1 MPTLKID
8 GVEVSVPA
16 NTTILEAAKTVG
28 IEVPHYCYHPGLS
41 VVGQCRLC
49 QVDVERMAKLA
60 IACNTPVADGMVVTT
75 RSPKVEKARRAVLE
89 FYLLNHPLDCPICDK
104 GGECP
109 LQDYTLKYGPGES
122 RSAEEKVQR
131 AKHQT
136 FGPHIVF
143 DAERCI
149 LCTRCVRFCR
159 EIPETGE
166 LGVFSRGDR
175 SEINLFP
182 GKVLD
187 NAYSGNVIDLCPVGA
202 LTSREY
208 RFQSRPWDL
217 VRHTESVCPLCSNGC
232 NVVLDVRHRQ
242 RGEELLRI
250 RPRENPAV
258 NRWWMCD
265 EGRFAFQYFSDPAR
279 LRAPTWREDGRPV
292 EMGYDDVLLRLARA
306 IRRVVETHGPSAVGC
321 IASSR
326 LTNEEL
332 FLIHRFF
339 REILGTPHLDFRV
352 RPVQFQ
358 ETDASEDGILRRTD
372 KTANSRGAR
381 DLHILPGLGGLD
393 VAGMLAAGS
402 RRAPKGALR
411 FRGRPGAR
419 VPGPPGP
426 RSPRSPGASR
436 GLQHVRQRDHGAGPR
451 GPAGPRIW
459 GERGELHQLPGA
471 HPEGSPGAHGPPGL
485 AGPAGGAARPGQG
498 PGPGPGRDR
507 ARAGLGRHR
516 GNGWRVPGY
525 RVEGYRAARTD
536 ARGESRVPARERG
549 WPRAEI
555 EMTTGTAT
563 EIGRLFRCGC
573 RISLWISDC

>member
-8 GVEVSVPA
+8 GVEVTVPP
-16 NTTILEAAKTVG
+16 NTTILEAAKTVA

-41 VVGQCRLC
+41 VVGQCRMC
-49 QVDVERMAKLA
+49 QVEVEKMPKLA
-60 IACNTPVADGMVVTT
+60 IACNTPVSDGMVVAT

-122 RSAEEKVQR
+122 RSVEEKVQR
-131 AKHQT
+131 AKHQSL
-136 FGPHIVF
+136 GPHIVF

-149 LCTRCVRFCR
+149 LCTRCVRFCH
-159 EIPETGE
+159 EIPQTGE

-182 GKVLD
+182 GQVLD

-217 VRHTESVCPLCSNGC
+217 VHHTESVCPLCSHGC
-232 NVVLDVRHRQ
+232 NVILDVRYRQ

-265 EGRFAFQYFSDPAR
+265 EGRFTFQYLSDPAR
-279 LRAPTWREDGRPV
+279 LRVPTWREEGRPV
-292 EMGYDDVLLRLARA
+292 EMGYDDLLLRLARA
-306 IRRVVETHGPSAVGC
+306 IRRVAEAYGPSAIGC

-332 FLIHRFF
+332 FLVRRFI

-352 RPVQFQ
+352 RPVQCQ
-358 ETDASEDGILRRTD
+358 ETDVSEDGILRRTD
-372 KTANSRGAR
+372 KSSNSRGAR
-381 DLHILPGLGGLD
+381 DLGILPGTEGLD
-393 VAGMLAAGS
+393 VAGMLAAAADGRLKALFVLEEDLVGELPDRPVFGELSRDVREALGRLELLAATSMFATETTALAHVVLPALGFAEKEGS
-402 RRAPKGALR
+402 FTNFQGRIQRIHRALTPHLASRSLPEALR
-411 FRGRPGAR
+411 DLAR
-419 VPGPPGP
+419 D
-426 RSPRSPGASR
+426 
-436 GLQHVRQRDHGAGPR
+436 L
-451 GPAGPRIW
+451 
-459 GERGELHQLPGA
+459 
-471 HPEGSPGAHGPPGL
+471 
-485 AGPAGGAARPGQG
+485 
-498 PGPGPGRDR
+498 GRDLGAIEPER
-507 ARAGLGRHR
+507 VWAAIGETTGAYQGIAWKDIEPLGLM
-516 GNGWRVPGY
+516 P
-525 RVEGYRAARTD
+525 
-536 ARGESRVPARERG
+536 ESR
-549 WPRAEI
+549 AEKAHSAWLI
-555 EMTTGTAT
+555 VSTM
-563 EIGRLFRCGC
+563 
-573 RISLWISDC
+573 SDEQKP